1 MEKLNRT
8 IDDIF
13 AMSDS
18 RYSLVNAISR
28 KAREIA
34 DEAETNNDVL
44 YRKPVN
50 MVIDRL
56 LDGRATIEHIEEVEA
71 DDLFADDEPP
81 IAPLSSEIAPPTV
94 TTVPIYAELAE
105 AEDEDEE
112 QAEQD
117 EQEEQEDEEDYFASD
132 SDFDLAADGG
142 DSDEE

>member
-1 MEKLNRT
+1 MEKINRT

-13 AMSDS
+13 DMSDS

-81 IAPLSSEIAPPTV
+81 AAVPAMEI
-94 TTVPIYAELAE
+94 TVPVYAELAE
-105 AEDEDEE
+105 AEDEDE
-112 QAEQD
+112 D
-117 EQEEQEDEEDYFASD
+117 
-132 SDFDLAADGG
+132 DFDAEANGED
-142 DSDEE
+142 DSEE